1 MLILYLEV
9 SERTDEEE
17 DEPVPD
23 YEEACQTTSLP
34 DSAYQSGNVIF
45 DEQNA
50 KNESKQSAK
59 WKKKSSKRNRSVFC
73 IRNHVPASVFL
84 HRLHQDNMSV

>member
-1 MLILYLEV
+1 MFVSCLVV
-9 SERTDEEE
+9 SERTDEED

-23 YEEACQTTSLP
+23 YDEACQTTSLP

-50 KNESKQSAK
+50 KNESKQTAR
-59 WKKKSSKRNRSVFC
+59 WKKKSSKRNRSVFY

-84 HRLHQDNMSV
+84 HRL